1 MILKALSYITQLLL
15 GLVIASALV
24 LAGSLASARY
34 FMTKM
39 TAPPPKPMFA
49 NDTPGG
55 KKQDSGLPPVTYE
68 ARVTWPEGLI
78 LRDRPSY
85 NSLRI
90 GGIGYHERVLV
101 LGESSD
107 KVWQRVRVSDS
118 FQEGWVK
125 GGNTERTN

>member
-1 MILKALSYITQLLL
+1 MILKALSYITQFLL
-15 GLVIASALV
+15 GLAIAITLV
-24 LAGSLASARY
+24 AAGSLASARF

-39 TAPPPKPMFA
+39 TAPPTKPMFA
-49 NDTPGG
+49 NDSPDG
-55 KKQDSGLPPVTYE
+55 KKPGTGLPPGTYE

-101 LGESSD
+101 LGESPD

>member
-1 MILKALSYITQLLL
+1 MILKALFYTTQLLL
-15 GLVIASALV
+15 GLAIAIVLV
-24 LAGSLASARY
+24 LAGCLASARY

-39 TAPPPKPMFA
+39 TALPPKPMFA

-55 KKQDSGLPPVTYE
+55 KKQDSGLPPGTYE

-90 GGIGYHERVLV
+90 GGIGYNERVLV

-107 KVWQRVRVSDS
+107 KVWQRVRVSDN
-118 FQEGWVK
+118 FQEGWIK
-125 GGNTERTN
+125 GGNTARTN

>member
-1 MILKALSYITQLLL
+1 MILKALSYITQFLL
-15 GLVIASALV
+15 GLAIAIALV
-24 LAGSLASARY
+24 AAGSLASARF

-49 NDTPGG
+49 NDTPG
-55 KKQDSGLPPVTYE
+55 KKQDSGLPPGTYE

>member
-1 MILKALSYITQLLL
+1 MILKALFYTTQFFL
-15 GLVIASALV
+15 GLAIAIALA
-24 LAGSLASARY
+24 LAGSLAGARF

-55 KKQDSGLPPVTYE
+55 KKHSGLPPGTYE

>member
-1 MILKALSYITQLLL
+1 MILKALSYITQFLL
-15 GLVIASALV
+15 GLAIASALV
-24 LAGSLASARY
+24 GAVSLESARF

-49 NDTPGG
+49 NDADG
-55 KKQDSGLPPVTYE
+55 KKQDSGLPPGTYE

-101 LGESSD
+101 LGVSSD

>member
-1 MILKALSYITQLLL
+1 MILKALFYTTQFLL
-15 GLVIASALV
+15 GLAIAIALV
-24 LAGSLASARY
+24 FAGCLTSARF

-39 TAPPPKPMFA
+39 TAPAPKPMFA
-49 NDTPGG
+49 NDIPGG
-55 KKQDSGLPPVTYE
+55 KKQSGLPPRTYE
-68 ARVTWPEGLI
+68 ARVTWPLGLI

-90 GGIGYHERVLV
+90 GGIGYNERVLV

-125 GGNTERTN
+125 GGNTARTN

>member
-1 MILKALSYITQLLL
+1 MILKALSYITQFLL
-15 GLVIASALV
+15 GLAIAIALV
-24 LAGSLASARY
+24 GAGSLASARF

-39 TAPPPKPMFA
+39 TAPPPKPIFA
-49 NDTPGG
+49 NDSPDG
-55 KKQDSGLPPVTYE
+55 KKQGTGLPPGTYE

-90 GGIGYHERVLV
+90 GGIGYNERVLV

-118 FQEGWVK
+118 FAEGWVK